1 MRSTDGGAHWT
12 PPIEISNN
20 PVVNDVEPN
29 NGVPM
34 RTGADIGGGLPDIA
48 ADPGSGKLYVVW
60 EDSRFSGTHNDL
72 AMSTSTDEGKTWS
85 PPVKVNQTPKPVLA
99 FTPNVHV
106 LPNGTVGVTYYDIR
120 NDPGL
125 SSSPLTDYFIALSSD
140 SGSTWSEARLT
151 PTSFD
156 DTFAPNA
163 RGYFLGD
170 YQGLRNDGTHFKSFF
185 VKTTSDLSNRT
196 DVFSSTITP

>member
-20 PVVNDVEPN
+20 PVVNDVDPN

-60 EDSRFSGTHNDL
+60 EDSRFSGTHNDI

-125 SSSPLTDYFIALSSD
+125 SSSPLTDYFIALSSTAARPGLKRDSRRPRSTTRSHRTPGGTSSVTIRD
-140 SGSTWSEARLT
+140 SGTMVR
-151 PTSFD
+151 TSS
-156 DTFAPNA
+156 
-163 RGYFLGD
+163 R
-170 YQGLRNDGTHFKSFF
+170 
-185 VKTTSDLSNRT
+185 
-196 DVFSSTITP
+196 SS